1 LDIWIEAEPLTTTW
15 SAEEFLTPQEV
26 AARWRVSAYI
36 VRRWIETGALEA
48 ETMKEGKRNRHRIRN
63 LLLEALETASAPAM
77 TKHPLLATSRI
88 VVLLCLLICAMG
100 YFSSG
105 FLGDLGLFE
114 AGVGICAF
122 CDALFTLIRNPLVLK
137 SVAKIYK
144 AASRAP

>member
-1 LDIWIEAEPLTTTW
+1 
-15 SAEEFLTPQEV
+15 
-26 AARWRVSAYI
+26 
-36 VRRWIETGALEA
+36 
-48 ETMKEGKRNRHRIRN
+48 
-63 LLLEALETASAPAM
+63 
-77 TKHPLLATSRI
+77 
-88 VVLLCLLICAMG
+88 MG